1 MMMTQEME
9 LICVKCASCGDDF
22 WDWANGSNTI
32 CDMCENFEP
41 LDFDDWED

>member
-1 MMMTQEME
+1 MNDIYEE
-9 LICVKCASCGDDF
+9 EIICVKCAVCGDTY
-22 WDWANGSNTI
+22 WDWNSGTSTI